1 MTFPIDLNHA
11 NKMVR
16 VLRKRNKKV
25 RENSSLEVAVFTD
38 NYELAEFLLQNSTA
52 GDFGASMVE
61 TNMLLKTIIAE
72 LRRGLWL
79 IEFVQLLIEY
89 KALDVDKTK
98 ENGNGPTPLDV
109 AIVHSSW
116 DVVKLLLENGVN
128 VNYIQKIGGMSPLME
143 AIFDKRGCEP
153 MAYLLIDNGADVT
166 YETTKFDM
174 TVLDACV
181 YTERLDLM
189 RRVIVQNPR
198 DTESFKRALCI
209 AYTKS
214 GVSKSEINEVMPKS
228 LKNRNMSPS
237 VPILL
242 GALGYGPEHR
252 TTFRG

>member
-1 MTFPIDLNHA
+1 MTFPIDLTYA
-11 NKMVR
+11 KNKVR
-16 VLRKRNKKV
+16 ALRKLHKMPRSK
-25 RENSSLEVAVFTD
+25 NSSLEVAVFTD

-61 TNMLLKTIIAE
+61 TNILLKTIIAK
-72 LRRGLWL
+72 LRRDFWL

-89 KALDVDKTK
+89 NALVVDETK

-109 AIVHSSW
+109 AIIHSSC
-116 DVVKLLLENGVN
+116 DVVKLLLEKGVN

-153 MAYLLIDNGADVT
+153 MAYLLIDKGADVT

-228 LKNRNMSPS
+228 LKKENMSPS

-242 GALGYGPEHR
+242 RALDR
-252 TTFRG
+252 